1 MMGGL
6 QKDLDVSK
14 IKNSHQMKASLM
26 PAGLD
31 LAISPDELVDL
42 VGRLM
47 EQKAIR

>member
-1 MMGGL
+1 MMRGL

-14 IKNSHQMKASLM
+14 INYSHQMKTPLM